1 MAAEML
7 NKELNPGEVLSS
19 AQQHGFTK
27 NGEMFSGKYIGHN
40 HSNTFLIQSLSLESR
55 GKSDHDNFDQTENV
69 THDVT
74 DATMGCH
81 EIRGTGSHCQKG
93 WLF

>member
-55 GKSDHDNFDQTENV
+55 GKSDHDNFDQTKSAKHNV
-69 THDVT
+69 TN
-74 DATMGCH
+74 ATLGRH
-81 EIRGTGSHCQKG
+81 EIQEIGSHCQKG
-93 WLF
+93 WFF